1 MSVDGPGARRGGA
14 PALMPSP
21 RLVTGP
27 LDALELAL
35 AAHVAALQRDDPL
48 RPVVILTAETLLRA
62 YLRRRL
68 AEAPSHR
75 VKTSRA
81 PDRPG
86 DRGLPESAAFSPRTL
101 GRG

>member
-1 MSVDGPGARRGGA
+1 
-14 PALMPSP
+14 MPSP

-48 RPVVILTAETLLRA
+48 RPVVIFTGETLLRA

-68 AEAPSHR
+68 AELNGPHLN
-75 VKTSRA
+75 VHI
-81 PDRPG
+81 
-86 DRGLPESAAFSPRTL
+86 LTL
-101 GRG
+101 G